1 MPEESGQGSKT
12 YEQSINKSTISYNN
26 ALLANSYTIKR
37 FDFKDYKDTK
47 NLLITIT
54 SKRRTGKSVLLKNLC
69 YTARNWYKRVYV
81 FSMTAH
87 LQPDLFDFLD
97 PEDITHGFDEEKL
110 NGLWSVQEKAFKDLG
125 KEKLPHTLVILD
137 DVISDP
143 NFKKSQMMLKLA
155 VMGRH
160 LNFCVVILSQNF
172 TSIPPAVRNNVDIAI
187 AFYLDSYVN
196 REQFSKSYI
205 STKNTKVGMLLF
217 EKITRVPYQA
227 IIVQN
232 NIISSNP
239 EEYIKSFISDLNVP
253 SFKMGSRKVN
263 INKSISLFVD
273 RNFPSSLLG
282 TTDFM
287 PPIRKE

>member
-1 MPEESGQGSKT
+1 MEKEPDT
-12 YEQSINKSTISYNN
+12 YEARVNKSTISYNN
-26 ALLANSYTIKR
+26 TLLANSYLIKE
-37 FDFKDYKDTK
+37 FDFKEYKDTK

-69 YTARNWYKRVYV
+69 YIARSWYKKVHV

-87 LQPDLFDFLD
+87 LQPELFDFLD
-97 PEDITHGFDEEKL
+97 PEDINHGFNEQRL
-110 NGLWSVQEKAFKDLG
+110 NDVWDKQEKAFKDLSG
-125 KEKLPHTLVILD
+125 ANLPHVLIILD
-137 DVISDP
+137 DIISDP
-143 NFKKSQMMLKLA
+143 NFKKSPMMAKLA

-172 TSIPPAVRNNVDIAI
+172 TSIPPVVRNNVDIAI
-187 AFYLDSYVN
+187 AFYLDSYTN
-196 REQFSKSYI
+196 REQFAKSYL
-205 STKNTKVGMLLF
+205 STKNVKVGIELF
-217 EKITRVPYQA
+217 ERITKVPYQA

-232 NIISSNP
+232 GRITSNP
-239 EEYIKSFISDLNVP
+239 EEYIKSFIADLNVP

-263 INKSISLFVD
+263 LNKSISLFVD

-282 TTDFM
+282 QVDFM